1 MKFFLSAAFALLLIG
16 ANAQT
21 SITCDSV
28 LQTSTCAGGNV
39 IIPFQTTGSFPWG
52 NVFTAQISDGWGN
65 WTAPQNLG
73 TTFITLNGSG
83 IIYGTFPSTLNF
95 GFLYRIRVISSNP
108 ADTSTDSP
116 NTIVITQVAQLN
128 QVIASPND
136 SACPGDTVNLYV
148 LNPGA
153 SYAWSTG
160 DTTQQISITTSGV
173 YSVTTTDFLGC
184 QVTSSDT
191 ITFDPSF
198 CTGIEENV
206 VADMFTITPN
216 PAQQE
221 VTLNLN
227 TQNESG
233 NVTVSDVSGRLIYSQ
248 SIAAGSAAVRLD
260 VQNFAAGIYTVVV
273 RLGNETGV
281 QKLIKE

>member
-1 MKFFLSAAFALLLIG
+1 MKFFLSAAFALLLFS

-52 NVFTAQISDGWGN
+52 NIFTAQISDMWGN
-65 WTAPQNLG
+65 WNAPQNLG

-83 IIYGTFPSTLNF
+83 IIYGTFPSTLSF

-136 SACPGDTVNLYV
+136 SVCPGDTVSLYV

-153 SYAWSTG
+153 SYDWSTG
-160 DTTQQISITTSGV
+160 DTTQQISVTASGI
-173 YSVTTTDFLGC
+173 YTVTTTDFLGC

-191 ITFDPSF
+191 VTFDPSF
-198 CTGIEENV
+198 CTGVEEITDNNF
-206 VADMFTITPN
+206 FTINPN
-216 PAQQE
+216 PAQDE
-221 VTLNLN
+221 AVLNFTNL
-227 TQNESG
+227 T
-233 NVTVSDVSGRLIYSQ
+233 
-248 SIAAGSAAVRLD
+248 
-260 VQNFAAGIYTVVV
+260 
-273 RLGNETGV
+273 ETGV
-281 QKLIKE
+281 VTINDISGRVVFTQTLSAGSSVLRLEVGNYSPGIYSVVIRVGNE

>member
-1 MKFFLSAAFALLLIG
+1 MKYFFAVCLTLILL
-16 ANAQT
+16 NTQAQT

-39 IIPFQTTGSFPWG
+39 IIPFQSTGSFPFG
-52 NVFTAQISDGWGN
+52 NIFTAQISDMWGN
-65 WTAPQNLG
+65 WNAPQNLG
-73 TTFITLNGSG
+73 TTFFTLNGNG
-83 IIYGTFPSTLNF
+83 IIYGTFPSTLSF

-136 SACPGDTVNLYV
+136 SVCPGDTVSLYV

-160 DTTQQISITTSGV
+160 DTSQQINVTSSGV
-173 YSVTTTDFLGC
+173 YTVTTTDFLGC

-191 ITFDPSF
+191 ITFDPAF
-198 CTGIEENV
+198 CTGVNEIVKDNY
-206 VADMFTITPN
+206 FTITPN
-216 PAQQE
+216 PAQSETVLNFTNLTETGTVTVTDISGRVVYSQ
-221 VTLNLN
+221 TLN
-227 TQNESG
+227 
-233 NVTVSDVSGRLIYSQ
+233 
-248 SIAAGSAAVRLD
+248 AGSSVVRLD
-260 VQNFAAGIYTVVV
+260 IGSYSSGIYSVVV
-273 RLGNETGV
+273 RIGNTVSIE
-281 QKLIKE
+281 KLIKE